1 MNTQS
6 LAFSNE
12 IVCIINT
19 QDYEEENYRDLE
31 EVDERF
37 DQEMY

>member
-6 LAFSNE
+6 NE
-12 IVCIINT
+12 TVCIINT
-19 QDYEEENYRDLE
+19 QDYEEENYSDLE

>member
-6 LAFSNE
+6 NE
-12 IVCIINT
+12 TVCIINT
-19 QDYEEENYRDLE
+19 QDCEEENYRDLE

>member
-6 LAFSNE
+6 NE
-12 IVCIINT
+12 TVCIINT

>member
-6 LAFSNE
+6 NE
-12 IVCIINT
+12 TICAINT
-19 QDYEEENYRDLE
+19 QDYEEENYIDLE

>member
-1 MNTQS
+1 MNTQ
-6 LAFSNE
+6 SNE
-12 IVCIINT
+12 IVCVINA
-19 QDYEEENYRDLE
+19 QDYEEENYIDLE

>member
-6 LAFSNE
+6 NE
-12 IVCIINT
+12 TVCVINT
-19 QDYEEENYRDLE
+19 QDYEEENYIDLE

>member
-1 MNTQS
+1 MNTQ
-6 LAFSNE
+6 SNE

-19 QDYEEENYRDLE
+19 QDYEEENYKYPE
-31 EVDERF
+31 EDDERF

>member
-1 MNTQS
+1 MNTQ
-6 LAFSNE
+6 SNE
-12 IVCIINT
+12 IVCVINT
-19 QDYEEENYRDLE
+19 QDYEEENYIDLE